1 MLFEEGESAM
11 KLKTNAARIRE
22 TMIVACISVKELAEK
37 SGLQSS
43 TISRLTAKDRNATI
57 KTVGKLAKALNIEP
71 NTIIKEV

>member
-1 MLFEEGESAM
+1 M

>member
-1 MLFEEGESAM
+1 M
-11 KLKTNAARIRE
+11 KLKTNAPRIRE